1 MIFLNF
7 FQSTFSWG
15 ICPPTIGM
23 RKAGWIQLEPE
34 LQIELVY
41 LFGKGSPGNA
51 GEDKVHVEKVAT
63 FVESLG
69 P

>member
-1 MIFLNF
+1 
-7 FQSTFSWG
+7 
-15 ICPPTIGM
+15 M